1 MAFLPPPASAVP
13 ASTSR
18 AAAATAPRRTVP
30 RMIRAPP
37 SRVRIAEPVAPAA
50 PAVSDGAPA
59 KPQATPGTLFT
70 PKDDV
75 AGEAARAVRDRK
87 KAAAAASPNIA
98 AHGGAAAAAAAAIA
112 ATTGKAAGVLPTA
125 AAPVVSRNLDGRP
138 PSSGPASVA
147 PRREQYYMDLH
158 VVDPSAPTTGKSASK
173 TRKRRAARASGE
185 DSVRSYLHEIGEVKL
200 LDGESEVHLAK
211 DIRKLLE
218 LERLSAEIK
227 ESTGREPTVEEW
239 ANAAEMP
246 LDIFRATLRCGL
258 RAKERMVA
266 ANLRLVVSIAK
277 KYLNRGLT
285 FQDLIQEGSIGLIRG
300 SEKFD
305 ADKGFKFSTYAT
317 WWIRQAIT
325 RAIADHSRPI
335 RLPVHVND
343 TIAAIKKANKALET
357 ELHRPPTEDEVA
369 ERLQLPVEKIRFLA
383 RSSRATISLETPIG
397 RDGSDSAA
405 TLGSF
410 IVYGGDTPEDV
421 TMNNLLRE
429 DLEKVLSTLTPRESD
444 VIRMRYG
451 FVSGSPKTLEEIGS
465 SYGVTRER
473 IRQIEAKALRKLR
486 HPNRSAVLREW
497 AGL

>member
-1 MAFLPPPASAVP
+1 
-13 ASTSR
+13 
-18 AAAATAPRRTVP
+18 
-30 RMIRAPP
+30 MIRAPP
-37 SRVRIAEPVAPAA
+37 SRVRTAA
-50 PAVSDGAPA
+50 PAPAPTAAEGSAPA
-59 KPQATPGTLFT
+59 KPLPAPGTFFT

-75 AGEAARAVRDRK
+75 VGEAARAVRDRK

-112 ATTGKAAGVLPTA
+112 AKTGKAAGVLPASPSPT
-125 AAPVVSRNLDGRP
+125 VTRDLNGRT
-138 PSSGPASVA
+138 PSPGPAAVSA

-158 VVDPSAPTTGKSASK
+158 VVDPTAPTQGKTAPK
-173 TRKRRAARASGE
+173 TRRRRTARATGGE

-211 DIRKLLE
+211 DIRKLLQ
-218 LERLSAEIK
+218 LERLSADMK
-227 ESTGREPTVEEW
+227 EVTGLEPTVEEW
-239 ANAAEMP
+239 AKAAEMP
-246 LDIFRATLRCGL
+246 LDVFRATLRCGL

-357 ELHRPPTEDEVA
+357 ELHRPPSEDEVA

-383 RSSRATISLETPIG
+383 RSSRTTISLETPIG
-397 RDGSDSAA
+397 RDGGDSTA

-410 IVYGGDTPEDV
+410 IVYAGDTPEDV

-451 FVSGSPKTLEEIGS
+451 FKSGSPKTLEEIGT